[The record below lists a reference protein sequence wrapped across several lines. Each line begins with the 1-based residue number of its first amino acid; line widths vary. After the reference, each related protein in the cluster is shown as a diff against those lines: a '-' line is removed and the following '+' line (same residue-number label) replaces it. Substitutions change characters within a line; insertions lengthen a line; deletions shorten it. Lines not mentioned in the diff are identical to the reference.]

1 MKMKSKPSHVT
12 VRHDRKYNSA
22 ERMIRRFIKLCKRER
37 IREEYRE
44 KSFFKSKSEKRREKS
59 DRARRRRE
67 REERKAAKRRKQS
80 NKSF

>member
-1 MKMKSKPSHVT
+1 MMMKSKPSHVVVT
-12 VRHDRKYNSA
+12 QDKKYTSA

-59 DRARRRRE
+59 DRARRRRAS
-67 REERKAAKRRKQS
+67 EERKATKRTKQP